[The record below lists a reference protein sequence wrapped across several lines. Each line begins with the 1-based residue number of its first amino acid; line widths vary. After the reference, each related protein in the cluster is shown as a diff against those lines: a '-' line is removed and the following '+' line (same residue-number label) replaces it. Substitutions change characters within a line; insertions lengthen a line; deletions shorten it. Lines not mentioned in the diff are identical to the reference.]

1 MYKLFGRPGSGSG
14 AVEAILRL
22 ADIDCEIVDLGRW
35 PEGEPPAELLA
46 VNPLGQVPTL
56 LLPDG
61 GVLTE
66 SAAICVY
73 LADLHPSAALS
84 PAVADPTR
92 AAFLRWMF
100 YLSANVYMTE
110 LRFFYPHRYASGD
123 ASSEAVKSAALERKT
138 FEWSVFA
145 DALGDKPFA
154 LGDSM
159 SAVDIYAAMLIS
171 WIEDLDAFCERF
183 PALKALYRRVADVP
197 AIANVWARHGMP
209 C

>member
-1 MYKLFGRPGSGSG
+1 MYTLYGRPGSGSG

-22 ADIDCEIVDLGRW
+22 ADIPCDIVDLGRW
-35 PEGEPPAELLA
+35 PDGEPPADLLA
-46 VNPLGQVPTL
+46 INPLGQVPTL
-56 LLPDG
+56 VLPDG

-73 LADLHPSAALS
+73 LADLHPSASLS
-84 PAVADPTR
+84 PTLADPAR
-92 AAFLRWMF
+92 ADFLRWMF
-100 YLSANVYMTE
+100 YLSANVYMSE
-110 LRFFYPHRYASGD
+110 LRYFYPHRYTSET

-138 FEWSVFA
+138 FEWTVFA

-154 LGDSM
+154 LGDTL

-183 PALKALYRRVADVP
+183 PGLKGLYRRVADVP
-197 AIANVWARHGMP
+197 QIAAVWARHGMP
-209 C
+209 A